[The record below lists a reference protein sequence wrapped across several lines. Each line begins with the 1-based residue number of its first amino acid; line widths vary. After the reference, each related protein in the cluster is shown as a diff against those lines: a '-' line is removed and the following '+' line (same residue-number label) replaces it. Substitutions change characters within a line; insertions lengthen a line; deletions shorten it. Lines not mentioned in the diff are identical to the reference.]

1 VSSGLAEADALWAE
15 VEAAKKAE
23 HAWRQ
28 AQNQAAT
35 RRQATARRYG
45 GGQWE
50 QLLGLLGEDGTE
62 VPR

>member
-1 VSSGLAEADALWAE
+1 M
-15 VEAAKKAE
+15 EAAKKAE

-35 RRQATARRYG
+35 LRQATARRYG